1 MNKIVEKKL
10 TYHFSDHS
18 WYLSSNKTSRLGE
31 HKTVFWG
38 ANQVPLSITVGG
50 NPPSLGKRVQFRS
63 LLQFNMSK
71 PILGP
76 LVGILTAQGSRH
88 PFTGVKSNFIDII
101 KTGKRKGAIVFVFTP
116 ESIDWKKERIEGY
129 LYHQGQRSWIK
140 VLFPIPNVVYN
151 RISTRNFEDEPES
164 QRCITR
170 LQQFS
175 GVTLFNP
182 HFFNKEELFS
192 ILEKSPTLATNLP
205 KTASLR
211 SVQDLQDMLQSF
223 KHVYLKPTQG
233 KAGSGIIKV
242 SYDPTSH
249 KYQLYVQKKQFSKP
263 RQTKSISKLWTAAR
277 KHLISSPYIVQQ
289 GISLAQINGC
299 PFDCRTLVQKDKQ
312 GIWQV
317 TGLGI
322 RVAGANRITTHVP
335 RGGRIEAPDTV
346 LGQIFPLPKAKE
358 IQDNVKKLALAIAE
372 DLDRHYSHLGEMSMD
387 IGVDKDGELWF
398 FEANSKPMKFD
409 EPNIRQKSLEN
420 IISYSQYLTFVRS
433 QGGARK
439 HAIAQPN

>member
-1 MNKIVEKKL
+1 MSKIVERKL

-18 WYLSSNKTSRLGE
+18 WYLSSNRTTRSGE
-31 HKTVFWG
+31 QKTVFWG
-38 ANQVPLSITVGG
+38 AKQVPLSITVGG
-50 NPPSLGKRVQFRS
+50 TPPSLGKRVQFRS
-63 LLQFNMSK
+63 LLQLNMSK

-76 LVGILTAQGSRH
+76 LVGILTAQGNRY
-88 PFTGVKSNFIDII
+88 PFTGVKTNFIDIM

-129 LYHQGQRSWIK
+129 LYHQSSWKK

-151 RISTRNFEDEPES
+151 RISTRNLEDEPES
-164 QRCITR
+164 QQCITR
-170 LQQFS
+170 LQQIS

-182 HFFNKEELFS
+182 HFFDKDELFS
-192 ILEKSPTLATNLP
+192 ILERSPNLTKYLP
-205 KTASLR
+205 KTTPLLT
-211 SVQDLQDMLQSF
+211 VQDLQDMLKSF

-249 KYQLYVQKKQFSKP
+249 KYQLYVQKRQFSKP
-263 RQTKSISKLWTAAR
+263 KQTKSISKLWTAVR

-289 GISLAQINGC
+289 GISLAQINEC
-299 PFDCRTLVQKDKQ
+299 PFDCRTLVQKNKQ
-312 GIWQV
+312 GAWQV

-358 IQDNVKKLALAIAE
+358 IQDNVKQLALDIAE

-420 IISYSQYLTFVRS
+420 LISYSQYLTFIRS
-433 QGGARK
+433 QGGSRK